1 MSSTT
6 EHLRPDDTGVMSI
19 PDFARIAGLPEH
31 DVRELID
38 DELLAPGQINLR
50 AALALREAVR
60 LRRDF
65 DLDLFSTGLLA
76 GYIRRITELQT
87 EIDQLRAQRPGR
99 TVYTEVSFTA
109 VEMRG
114 RV

>member
-6 EHLRPDDTGVMSI
+6 EHLRPDDTGLMSI
-19 PDFARIAGLPEH
+19 HEFARVAGLPEQ

-38 DELLAPGQINLR
+38 DQLLAPAHIDLR
-50 AALALREAVR
+50 SALALRDAVR

-76 GYIRRITELQT
+76 GYIRRVAELQA
-87 EIDQLRAQRPGR
+87 EIGQLRAQRPGR
-99 TVYTEVSFTA
+99 SVYTEVSFTA
-109 VEMRG
+109 VEVRG
-114 RV
+114 RR

>member
-19 PDFARIAGLPEH
+19 PDFARIAGLPEQ
-31 DVRELID
+31 DVRELLD
-38 DELLAPGQINLR
+38 DQLLAPGQIDLR
-50 AALALREAVR
+50 SALALREAVR
-60 LRRDF
+60 LQHDF

-76 GYIRRITELQT
+76 GYIRRVAQLQA

>member
-6 EHLRPDDTGVMSI
+6 EHLRPDDTSVMSLGE
-19 PDFARIAGLPEH
+19 FARVAGLPEQ
-31 DVRELID
+31 DVRELMD
-38 DELLAPGQINLR
+38 DQLLAPGRIDLR
-50 AALALREAVR
+50 SALALREAVR
-60 LRRDF
+60 LQHDF

-76 GYIRRITELQT
+76 GYIRRIAELQA
-87 EIDQLRAQRPGR
+87 EIGQLRAQRPAR

-114 RV
+114 RR

>member
-6 EHLRPDDTGVMSI
+6 EHLRPDDTNVMSI
-19 PDFARIAGLPEH
+19 PDFARIAGLPER

-38 DELLAPGQINLR
+38 DELLAPGQIDLR
-50 AALALREAVR
+50 SALALREAVR
-60 LRRDF
+60 LQHDF

-76 GYIRRITELQT
+76 GYVRRVADLQA
-87 EIDQLRAQRPGR
+87 EVGQLRAQCPGR
-99 TVYTEVSFTA
+99 SVYTEVRFTA
-109 VEMRG
+109 VQMRG